1 LFSDRKFNLQK
12 QNTRFAVYIILP
24 ALIIVCIFMYYPM
37 FNSIIMGFQEVYF
50 GKGEHEWVG
59 FANLLKIFQN
69 PDFMDS
75 FWWSLGFGA
84 ISTILV
90 LIVGMYFAILI
101 NRKMPGRNIFRGLL
115 LLPWAI
121 PWFINA
127 YLWLWLLDTQFGL
140 FNYILQSIHII
151 DKSINW
157 TGSGETARVAVIMA
171 YIYRVFP
178 FNMIVYLAGFQT
190 IDPVYYEAAEI
201 DGAGRFRQF
210 LHITLPQLRPIIIF
224 TALLN
229 FIWSFQE
236 FETIWIITKGGPV
249 RATSTLL
256 IRIYNLAF
264 QNRDFS
270 MAAAN
275 GVLWV
280 IFLIIFSIIYLRY
293 LFFREE
299 TR

>member
-1 LFSDRKFNLQK
+1 MFSDRKFNLQK
-12 QNTRFAVYIILP
+12 QNIRFAVYIILP

-151 DKSINW
+151 DKPINW

-201 DGAGRFRQF
+201 DGAGKFRQF
-210 LHITLPQLRPIIIF
+210 LHITLLQLRPIIIF